1 MLQLVARY
9 ADAWN
14 TAWHTDPAI
23 VKKRYEELTQACKSV
38 GRDPATIETTVG
50 TTVRLRPFKEGETPG
65 REIVGTPEEIA
76 QRLQAFSNVGTSQLI
91 VALDQYTPDDIR
103 QLGHIAKLASQ

>member
-1 MLQLVARY
+1 L
-9 ADAWN
+9 
-14 TAWHTDPAI
+14 
-23 VKKRYEELTQACKSV
+23 
-38 GRDPATIETTVG
+38 
-50 TTVRLRPFKEGETPG
+50 KEGETSG

-103 QLGHIAKLASQ
+103 QLGHIAELARQ